1 MKLTIEQA
9 VLQNALTRVVAVVP
23 RKNTIP
29 ILANVMIDAETDPD
43 GHVWLIGTD
52 LNLEARVRVDAQIER
67 PGRTTAPALLFDQI
81 VRNAPTGADV
91 LLDLDPERDARMLTR
106 FGRSRYNVPVLP
118 PGDFP
123 VWKMPTWR
131 AQVPADAVTLS
142 GMIER
147 AAFAVCTDETRH
159 YLQGA
164 YLHIAPDTAVPRL
177 RFTATNG
184 HVLAWGEG
192 ELALKDAGWAGVIVP
207 TKTLAEFRAALDSRA
222 GEVTIRI
229 APEGVQLQTADLI
242 ITSKVIS
249 GDYVDY
255 PRLVPSTWP
264 REVRV
269 NRRLLADAVTRVNV
283 MTTDKASS
291 IKLAFAAETITL
303 TVRNDLSGQVVEE
316 IDAEL
321 TGEPCDIGFNARY
334 LLSALKQTEADEIV
348 MGFSDDAAPMRIEP
362 HIDDPEHGGAFA
374 IVMPQRV

>member
-9 VLQNALTRVVAVVP
+9 ALQKALTRVVAVVP

-29 ILANVMIDAETDPD
+29 ILDNLMIDAEADA
-43 GHVWLIGTD
+43 GAVWLVGTD
-52 LNLEARVRVDAQIER
+52 LNLEARVRVDAVVER
-67 PGRTTAPALLFDQI
+67 PGRTTVPAQLFDQI
-81 VRNAPTGADV
+81 VRNAPSGADV
-91 LLDLDPERDARMLTR
+91 LLDLDPDRDPRMMAR
-106 FGRSRYNVPVLP
+106 FGRSKYNVPVLP
-118 PGDFP
+118 AQDFP

-131 AQVPADAVTLS
+131 AEVPADAVTLS
-142 GMIER
+142 SMIAR

-164 YLHIAPDTAVPRL
+164 YLHTAPELGEPHL

-184 HVLAWGEG
+184 HVLGWGQTG
-192 ELALKDAGWAGVIVP
+192 IGLKDAGWAGVIVP

-229 APEGVQLQTADLI
+229 AHEGVQLQTADLV

-249 GDYVDY
+249 GDFVDY
-255 PRLVPSTWP
+255 VRLVPKTWP

-291 IKLAFAAETITL
+291 IKLAFAPETITL
-303 TVRNDLSGQVVEE
+303 TVRNDLAGQVVEE
-316 IDAEL
+316 IDAEF
-321 TGEPCDIGFNARY
+321 TGEPCDIGFSARY
-334 LLSALKQTEADEIV
+334 LLSALKQTEADDIV
-348 MGFSDDAAPMRIEP
+348 MGFTDDASPMRIEP
-362 HIDDPEHGGAFA
+362 HVDDPEYGAAFA
-374 IVMPQRV
+374 IVMPQRG